1 MDPQHVGARLQTARQ
16 IRRISQEGLAAR
28 VGVRGMTISRAER
41 GKSML
46 RLSTLGDIAAI
57 LGVSAAWLL
66 TGEGAG
72 PGEVAGPDEAAA

>member
-1 MDPQHVGARLQTARQ
+1 
-16 IRRISQEGLAAR
+16 
-28 VGVRGMTISRAER
+28 
-41 GKSML
+41 ML